1 MGLGVKRVFVILVL
15 IYSATIPSFVIAQE
29 EVQESEGSYV
39 AELRR
44 KFILGLAAGYFIF
57 DTNFKFA
64 NKTNG
69 RILFIDAE
77 GTLGLPETELT
88 PMIYG
93 VYRPSKRHGFGF
105 GYFGIRRETNLLAID
120 ENLGDINVTGDVFL
134 SDRTR
139 FLTLAYN
146 LTVFEDDRANI
157 FASFGVNA
165 IDLRYQVVAEGNV
178 TIGGQPVRDGR
189 HEEVINQFA
198 PLPLIG
204 IDAWFAVTPKWAIG
218 SKIALVAGK
227 YDEVSGAAFEVR
239 VRTRYSFNKRLGAV
253 FGVNYFDAR
262 INVDKQDK
270 RTEITYGFDGI
281 YAGLDI
287 SFGKGPRR

>member
-1 MGLGVKRVFVILVL
+1 MKRVFVILVL
-15 IYSATIPSFVIAQE
+15 IYSATIPSFVVAQE
-29 EVQESEGSYV
+29 EVQVSEGPHL
-39 AELRR
+39 AEFRPN
-44 KFILGLAAGYFIF
+44 FILGLAAGYFFF
-57 DTNFKFA
+57 DTNFNYI
-64 NKTNG
+64 NKTTG
-69 RILFIDAE
+69 RNLFIDAE
-77 GTLGLPETELT
+77 GTLGLPEIELT

-139 FLTLAYN
+139 FLTLTYN

-157 FASFGVNA
+157 FASFGLNA
-165 IDLRYQVVAEGNV
+165 IDLRYRVVAEGNI

-189 HEEVINQFA
+189 HEEVINQLA

-270 RTEITYGFDGI
+270 RTEITYGFDGF

>member
-1 MGLGVKRVFVILVL
+1 MKRVFGILVL
-15 IYSATIPSFVIAQE
+15 IYSTMVPSLVIAQE
-29 EVQESEGSYV
+29 EVQELEGSYV
-39 AELRR
+39 AELRP
-44 KFILGLAAGYFIF
+44 KFILGLAAGYFLF
-57 DTNFKFA
+57 DTSFNYI
-64 NKTNG
+64 NKTTG
-69 RILFIDAE
+69 RNLFIDAE

-146 LTVFEDDRANI
+146 LTLFEDDRANI
-157 FASFGVNA
+157 FASFGLNA
-165 IDLRYQVVAEGNV
+165 IDLRYRVVAEGDI

-189 HEEVINQFA
+189 HEEVINQLA

-204 IDAWFAVTPKWAIG
+204 VDAWFAVTPKWAIG
-218 SKIALVAGK
+218 SKLVFVAGK

-239 VRTRYSFNKRLGAV
+239 VRTRYSFNERLGAI

-287 SFGKGPRR
+287 SFGKGRRR